1 MSDPM
6 PRSQPWLTYIALAL
20 WIPTIAFVAKG
31 FVVGETTPSSDQ
43 RIAVKL
49 TPAERDLV
57 LGEMRSLVAGLHGVV
72 DGLAKDDRKQIA
84 NSLTGMGMIMAVDD
98 RQSLLMKLPLEL
110 KRNGMGLHRKM
121 DELAAGVRDNSLSNE
136 QLLHELSSSL
146 ATCVSC
152 HATYKL
158 VADDEL
164 QAN

>member
-1 MSDPM
+1 MTEPAS
-6 PRSQPWLTYIALAL
+6 RRPWLTYVALVLWVPTAL
-20 WIPTIAFVAKG
+20 VIAKG
-31 FVVGETTPSSDQ
+31 FVWGQTAPSTDQ

-49 TPAERDLV
+49 SPAERDLV

-72 DGLAKDDRKQIA
+72 DGLAKDDRGQIA
-84 NSLTGMGMIMAVDD
+84 NSLSDMGMKMAADD
-98 RQSLLMKLPLEL
+98 RQSLLMKLPLDL

-121 DELAAGVRDNSLSNE
+121 DTLAAGVRDHTLSNQ

-158 VADDEL
+158 VADGRGVP
-164 QAN
+164 N